1 MSIKEFKAMEAK
13 RIKEYRVY
21 EIGKDCR
28 KHGVVIGTYKTKK
41 TTEKK
46 VAESIYRYFLEID
59 VIID

>member
-28 KHGVVIGTYKTKK
+28 KHGVVVGTYKTKK

-46 VAESIYRYFLEID
+46 WPKVFID
-59 VIID
+59 TSSKLM

>member
-1 MSIKEFKAMEAK
+1 VETK

-28 KHGVVIGTYKTKK
+28 KYGVVVGTYKTKK
-41 TTEKK
+41 IAEKK

-59 VIID
+59 VIVD

>member
-1 MSIKEFKAMEAK
+1 MEEK

-21 EIGKDCR
+21 EIRKDCR
-28 KHGVVIGTYKTKK
+28 KHGVVVGTYKTKK
-41 TTEKK
+41 TAEKK